1 MQYLNRIIVFF
12 KNMFASKQPEPQP
25 TPPTPLPSEGTAA
38 PPTEAELKTAPQK
51 LKLAYNGTLKT
62 GKWAKTITL
71 PAVGRFVCE
80 SHYAT
85 SADMYGSRLFPNSI
99 SEGIGEHLQRS
110 LAVLKLYEPSVSAA
124 EVYNAS
130 WKNQWTP
137 PENGKAGQ
145 GSVGD
150 KKPSIAEEIWQ
161 GNMMWASNGDKPKP
175 GTKFLVEA
183 NGRKCVIQM
192 GYETGPGE
200 ESFLGGLVPEVHW
213 YLKTNNSSMIKLS
226 YLADQKIPLGPVTA
240 KILPFK
246 PGTTVQPTATPWMDI
261 ARSQIGTKEI
271 SGSNDN
277 PKIVEYHQAATLKAK
292 DDETAW
298 CSSFACWVLEKAGY
312 DHTHNAWARSF
323 LDYGI
328 KLDAPKYGC
337 IVVYRRGAD
346 SGHVHF
352 FDHEKDGVIYGIGG
366 NQDNMVNIKGYGKG
380 DVLGYRWP
388 VK

>member
-1 MQYLNRIIVFF
+1 MQFLEKVLTFL
-12 KNMFASKQPEPQP
+12 KNLFASK
-25 TPPTPLPSEGTAA
+25 TPSTPPPSPTPLPVPA
-38 PPTEAELKTAPQK
+38 TEPADKELKTAPMTI
-51 LKLAYNGTLKT
+51 KLAYNGTLKT

-85 SADMYGSRLFPNSI
+85 TADMFGSRLFPNSV
-99 SEGIGEHLQRS
+99 SEEIAEHLHRS
-110 LAVLKLYEPSVSAA
+110 IVELRKYEPNVATTD
-124 EVYNAS
+124 VFNAS

-145 GSVGD
+145 GAVGG
-150 KKPSIAEEIWQ
+150 KKPSVIEEMWQ
-161 GNMMWASNGDKPKP
+161 GNMMWASSAAKPKP

-213 YLKTNNSSMIKLS
+213 YLRTNNSSLIKLS
-226 YLADQKIPLGPVTA
+226 YLADQTTPLGPVTA
-240 KILPFK
+240 KVLPM
-246 PGTTVQPTATPWMDI
+246 PGTTIQPTATPWMDI
-261 ARSQIGTKEI
+261 AKAEIGVREI
-271 SGSNDN
+271 SGESDN
-277 PKIVEYHQAATLKAK
+277 PRIVAYHQAATLKAK

-298 CSSFACWVLEKAGY
+298 CSSFVCWVLDKAGY
-312 DHTHNAWARSF
+312 DHTNNAWARSY

-328 KLDAPKYGC
+328 KLDKPKYGC

-346 SGHVHF
+346 MGHVHF
-352 FDHEKDGVIYGIGG
+352 YDHEKDGVIYGIGG
-366 NQDNMVNIKGYGKG
+366 NQDNMVNLKGYGKG